1 MKDINLEQWF
11 HGRILREEAE
21 ALLQRNGCGDGLFLV
36 REMTNLAGDYALSL
50 AFGGIKYHYQI
61 TRHSDGRV
69 AIEEGQRFEGPVELV
84 AHHFTAQDGLLTKL
98 RRPLLRERN
107 VEPMG
112 YKGVTHAEMEAAR
125 RQAVASLASMGF
137 RVSNES
143 GAIWG
148 EISGIKFPQIC
159 AMYMYM

>member
-1 MKDINLEQWF
+1 MKDINLEPWF

-21 ALLQRNGCGDGLFLV
+21 ILIQHNGCTDGLFLV

-50 AFGGIKYHYQI
+50 AFGGRKFHYQI

-84 AHHFTAQDGLLTKL
+84 AHHFSAQDGLLTKL
-98 RRPLLRERN
+98 RKPLCRERGKP
-107 VEPMG
+107 PMG
-112 YKGVTHAEMEAAR
+112 YRGVSHEEMEAAR

-137 RVSNES
+137 RVS
-143 GAIWG
+143 GRT
-148 EISGIKFPQIC
+148 
-159 AMYMYM
+159 